1 MGNGGEIIHVYI
13 DIFYFSWK
21 IVFRPYIHAAHL
33 TNGWKS
39 TSNVCWME
47 TISYLLNV
55 GKMGSEHV
63 YCTQHP
69 MHYRQFFR
77 CSSQLLQSIFQRRLQ
92 YYCKNTFFLNVFF
105 SFFAV
110 LHVCSI
116 SFYNFFGLAVTKS
129 LTGKGGKNCLIF
141 SYTKGL
147 IVLFCAPF
155 THLCPRMPCAYV
167 HWLPQFFASSSL
179 LAHYF
184 VFCCYSCCRILLG
197 LCHKFSKG
205 QSSLFFKWWFC
216 LFHWLAYCNDKN
228 NVHKSIIII

>member
-33 TNGWKS
+33 TNGRKS

-77 CSSQLLQSIFQRRLQ
+77 CSFQLLQSIFQRRLQ

-155 THLCPRMPCAYV
+155 TYLCPRMPCAYV
-167 HWLPQFFASSSL
+167 RWLPQFFASSSL
-179 LAHYF
+179 LAHKL
-184 VFCCYSCCRILLG
+184 FCFLLLFLLSYSSWALPQI
-197 LCHKFSKG
+197 
-205 QSSLFFKWWFC
+205 
-216 LFHWLAYCNDKN
+216 
-228 NVHKSIIII
+228 

>member
-1 MGNGGEIIHVYI
+1 
-13 DIFYFSWK
+13 
-21 IVFRPYIHAAHL
+21 
-33 TNGWKS
+33 
-39 TSNVCWME
+39 ME

-77 CSSQLLQSIFQRRLQ
+77 CSFQLLQSIFQRRLQ

-141 SYTKGL
+141 SYTK
-147 IVLFCAPF
+147 
-155 THLCPRMPCAYV
+155 CPRMPCAYV
-167 HWLPQFFASSSL
+167 RWLPQFFASSSL
-179 LAHYF
+179 LAHKL
-184 VFCCYSCCRILLG
+184 FCFLLLFLLSYSSWALPQI
-197 LCHKFSKG
+197 
-205 QSSLFFKWWFC
+205 
-216 LFHWLAYCNDKN
+216 
-228 NVHKSIIII
+228 